1 MKSALTLSPAEQAE
15 LMTRLTSS
23 RDHLIA
29 RAGAGTFDP
38 MALRALANTEISLA
52 LDLTPM
58 PLDPSAHVRAAH
70 AWARLSLER
79 LSEADPT
86 HLVAVDAAHSY
97 TPRKVLRRVLD
108 HALDHLNQI
117 EQWLT
122 WQEQGVAPTPTDG
135 WATSAQTLEEDRV
148 PLSPAELQ
156 SWLWRLDVTIGLL
169 AQRAQA
175 LMANQLDWI
184 PAAGGWTLRQMLRHV
199 ASAERYYV
207 IWLDAAF
214 VDEPLARY
222 QEANRRF
229 VSQLRWVL
237 AAPPAEQETLFRAGG
252 TPTTAEQVVEALLRA
267 EQPALNGPDAVL

>member
-1 MKSALTLSPAEQAE
+1 MKSAPTLTAAEQAG
-15 LMTRLTSS
+15 LMTRITSS
-23 RDHLIA
+23 RDRLIA
-29 RAGAGTFDP
+29 RAGAGTLDP
-38 MALRALANTEISLA
+38 KALRELANTEISLA
-52 LDLTPM
+52 LVLTPM

-70 AWARLSLER
+70 RWARPSLARLS
-79 LSEADPT
+79 AHDPM

-97 TPRKVLRRVLD
+97 TPRKVLRRALD

-122 WQEQGVAPTPTDG
+122 WQQGVAPTPTDG
-135 WATSAQTLEEDRV
+135 WATSAQTLEEDLL

-156 SWLWRLDVTIGLL
+156 SWLWRLDVTIELL

-175 LMANQLDWI
+175 LTADELDWI
-184 PAAGGWTLRQMLRHV
+184 PPDGGWTLRQMLRHV

-207 IWLDAAF
+207 IWLDTACG
-214 VDEPLARY
+214 DEPLARY

-237 AAPPAEQETLFRAGG
+237 ASPPAEQETLFRAGD
-252 TPTTAEQVVEALLRA
+252 TPTTAEQVAEALLRA
-267 EQPALNGPDAVL
+267 EHTALNGHHAAL